1 MAMATKYKGHYII
14 RCHWADGEHDG
25 KWYVQSYHEV
35 MGGTP
40 WADEATPHHRSLEAA
55 RGYITDMKEGAL

>member
-1 MAMATKYKGHYII
+1 MTMATKYKGYYII

-25 KWYVQSYHEV
+25 KWYVQSRHETG
-35 MGGTP
+35 MQ

-55 RGYITDMKEGAL
+55 KGYITDMKEGAL